1 MIFNKDIDN
10 DKRKEEKNE
19 SEGFVTLSVM
29 KKVAYSKGHANIGD
43 MMASIMD
50 GMKKTSRIIRLDE
63 ERKLD
68 PGLEELLHKHK
79 NIIYIGPVA
88 PYRKDVTYNTPFS
101 SIAADRNISQHMAE
115 FCDVVSETMDYLLS
129 EKGMAELS
137 TRNVFEDLMSE
148 ASFGKDQEILDSMA
162 LGMLKGIERIRKNP
176 KSVSNTEYSYAK
188 LLMQNLMLSG
198 FTSQEMKEKLS
209 KAWNFA

>member
-1 MIFNKDIDN
+1 MVFNTAKNN
-10 DKRKEEKNE
+10 DKRKEEKGE
-19 SEGFVTLSVM
+19 SERFVTLSAM
-29 KKVAYSKGHANIGD
+29 ITVAYSNGHANIGD
-43 MMASIMD
+43 MMTSIM
-50 GMKKTSRIIRLDE
+50 GGLKETSKIIRLEE

-79 NIIYIGPVA
+79 NIIYVGPVA

-115 FCDVVSETMDYLLS
+115 FCKVVSETMDYLLS
-129 EKGMAELS
+129 EKGLSELS
-137 TRNVFEDLMSE
+137 NRNVFEDLMSE

-176 KSVSNTEYSYAK
+176 KSVSNTEYTYAK

-209 KAWNFA
+209 KAWNSA